1 MAMAGHEFDSGRGHA
16 NAIFFNFDF
25 PQNSHDHVWTP
36 LVKLG
41 GACGNRQQFQPPENF
56 RSRRAMNNI
65 KKRNSKSEVFSCK
78 DSTKMK
84 YSRRKYQQSRIY
96 MQNMPPTTDKI
107 DRNILRVL
115 QKDGRVSNVH
125 LAEQVGLSESACLRR
140 VRLLEQS
147 GIIDRYVMLV
157 NQAAIGK
164 PGNVFVRVTL
174 EGQQKDKLQ
183 QFEKAVVAV
192 PEVMECYLMS
202 GDFDYLLRVIVKD
215 NTDYMRVHE
224 KLTGLPGVLRVQSS
238 FALRTVRKTTELAL
252 DN

>member
-1 MAMAGHEFDSGRGHA
+1 
-16 NAIFFNFDF
+16 
-25 PQNSHDHVWTP
+25 
-36 LVKLG
+36 
-41 GACGNRQQFQPPENF
+41 
-56 RSRRAMNNI
+56 
-65 KKRNSKSEVFSCK
+65 
-78 DSTKMK
+78 
-84 YSRRKYQQSRIY
+84 
-96 MQNMPPTTDKI
+96 MQNMPPTMTDKI

-115 QKDGRVSNVH
+115 QRDGRMSNVQ

-183 QFEKAVVAV
+183 QFEKAVVVV

-215 NTDYMRVHE
+215 NMDYMRVHE